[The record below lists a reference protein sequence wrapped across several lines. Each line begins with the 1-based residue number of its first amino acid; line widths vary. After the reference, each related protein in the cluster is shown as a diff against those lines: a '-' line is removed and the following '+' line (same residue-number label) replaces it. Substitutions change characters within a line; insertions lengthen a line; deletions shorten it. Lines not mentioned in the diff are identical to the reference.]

1 MSEEKRPLKRI
12 CAIHDLSCFGRCA
25 LTVISP
31 VLSAMGYQ
39 AVPVPTALLSTHTGG
54 FSDMHFLDLTD
65 SMEKIAEH
73 FSSLG
78 LSFDAIYSGFLGN
91 VAQIDSVEHYI
102 DRFSEDGTLV
112 LVDPVMGDDG
122 ELYSTYTEELM
133 RGMTRLCRKADVS
146 YRGTEAYSSR

>member
-1 MSEEKRPLKRI
+1 MQRENRPLKRI

-54 FSDMHFLDLTD
+54 FTNMHFLDLTD

-73 FSSLG
+73 FLTLG
-78 LSFDAIYSGFLGN
+78 
-91 VAQIDSVEHYI
+91 
-102 DRFSEDGTLV
+102 
-112 LVDPVMGDDG
+112 DPPAAYAVK
-122 ELYSTYTEELM
+122 
-133 RGMTRLCRKADVS
+133 KA
-146 YRGTEAYSSR
+146 